1 MCPREEPCGE
11 GPGELQG
18 DSCRALSGS
27 GRPHTPGTLYRAV
40 ERDYFREDVV
50 QEVLLLNIVTLT
62 PEYDLVHLH
71 WIDSKLRKVQ
81 KNSNKIKTKFKC
93 FKDPHSNSN
102 FFKPFLGILSY
113 QSYINNLF
121 PQVPGVSIKTQL
133 KYLIFGL
140 ALGSIS
146 VNRVDSTY

>member
-1 MCPREEPCGE
+1 MCSREETCGE

-71 WIDSKLRKVQ
+71 WIDSELTKV
-81 KNSNKIKTKFKC
+81 
-93 FKDPHSNSN
+93 
-102 FFKPFLGILSY
+102 
-113 QSYINNLF
+113 
-121 PQVPGVSIKTQL
+121 
-133 KYLIFGL
+133 
-140 ALGSIS
+140 
-146 VNRVDSTY
+146 